1 MKLPILLIV
10 AACKFFV
17 QAALNT
23 NGSNT
28 CTAHSSGSQSPLTV
42 RTITGI
48 YTGLQNSYYPNVREF
63 RNIPFAQP
71 PVGKLRFLP
80 PKPLPPST
88 RHHYATRYPPS
99 CPQFVS
105 NGVSLWNLY
114 VPYLLVNNGAQNHS
128 TGLSLQTGSEDCLS
142 LAIWTP
148 YNVTL
153 DAKLPVAFFMT
164 GGGFSTGGIDI
175 DGQIPAPWVNR
186 THGHIVVTINYRVN
200 IFGFP
205 NAAALGVP
213 NIALL
218 DQRLALEWV
227 YANIAS
233 FGGDPDSIL
242 LWGQS
247 AGSQSVDYHNY
258 AFWDNPIARGSFSQS
273 GTALKALPSKDYT
286 HSNFTYVAKSLGC
299 DFPADPDAEL
309 ECMQQVPMTEI
320 ENFLGNYKGTSRLSF
335 GPIAD
340 EVYLFSNYAA
350 RAAAGKISPVPA
362 IFSDTANNDASLKP
376 WPLANVTEG
385 PYQPIITAG
394 TLSGWVCPT
403 ANTSMLRA
411 AANLTTYRY
420 QYAGN
425 WTNQN
430 PTRWL
435 GAYHAGDLVMNFGTY
450 NLSITNDTS
459 GPSQAEI
466 ETSQAIQDYV
476 FAFMKDSIN
485 GPPSLGWLPY
495 TYGGNVLRCGAGGVP
510 VQNASGYDIDGPC
523 YGNGTYDP
531 FPQ

>member
-1 MKLPILLIV
+1 MKLSALLVV
-10 AACKFFV
+10 AAFKVSV
-17 QAALNT
+17 QAAINT
-23 NGSNT
+23 NESNA
-28 CTAHSSGSQSPLTV
+28 CTAHDSASRSPLTV
-42 RTITGI
+42 RTITGV
-48 YTGLQNSYYPNVREF
+48 YTGLQNTDYPNVREF

-88 RHHYATRYPPS
+88 KHHYSTRYPPS

-105 NGVSLWNLY
+105 SGVSLWNLY

-142 LAIWTP
+142 LAVWTP
-148 YNVTL
+148 LNVAP
-153 DAKLPVAFFMT
+153 DANLPVAFFMT

-186 THGHIVVTINYRVN
+186 TQGHIVVTINYRVN

-205 NAAALGVP
+205 NAAALDVP

-258 AFWDNPIARGSFSQS
+258 AFWDNPIVRGSFSQS

-299 DFPADPDAEL
+299 DFPTNPDAEL
-309 ECMQQVPMTEI
+309 ECMQQVSMTEI

-340 EVYLFSNYAA
+340 EVYLFSDYPA
-350 RAAAGKISPVPA
+350 RAAAGKISPVPS

-403 ANTSMLRA
+403 ANTSRLRA

-425 WTNQN
+425 WANQN

-450 NLSITNDTS
+450 NLSITNDTT
-459 GPSQAEI
+459 GPSPPEI
-466 ETSQAIQDYV
+466 KTSEAIQDYV
-476 FAFMKDSIN
+476 FAFMKDPVN
-485 GPPSLGWLPY
+485 GPPFLGWLPY
-495 TYGGNVLRCGAGGVP
+495 TYGGNVLRFGAGGVP

-531 FPQ
+531 FP